1 MPNEILKQTVTEPR
15 DNTITRFATN
25 NYTPPELLKN
35 ENQFYKNL
43 RHSAEKSRLDDGPL
57 GFVPVVGDILSGAQA
72 INDFNN
78 KKYLEAGATAGMLL
92 IPNFIEK
99 TVKPFT
105 KTAFSKIATKIKSTE
120 NNVRYNGPMALKDN
134 VKHTVNLTTPI
145 TGGLIGASATDSDSE
160 DYWKNI
166 SKNFLTGSIIGFG
179 VNKTLK
185 LDNKISDKAVDVAKK
200 YIKKKIVSP
209 SIFFDRLAGNLPP
222 IKFQIDNK
230 GLKVKPITLSNYKIW
245 VEDIKKQLNNAI
257 EASGNTPNYGTFNFN
272 TSKKSSGWSGLT
284 TYVGSASYIRDSS
297 NPNIIKNL
305 KALSP
310 DKIKVQLK
318 LRDPYGRHYFNTPKE
333 RNGVMIHEN
342 THATDWANGADFK
355 GIDQTTNEKVNLY
368 TPGLKPLED
377 RSYIDWYS
385 SPNEW
390 RAEYENFNYVYDK
403 NQNKVK
409 SEIRKRFR
417 PLRLS
422 NQEFDQVY
430 QEIQSLYNKD
440 HNIY

>member
-15 DNTITRFATN
+15 DNTITRFTTN

-43 RHSAEKSRLDDGPL
+43 RYSAEKSRLDDGPL
-57 GFVPVVGDILSGAQA
+57 GFVPIVGDILSGAQA

-78 KKYLEAGATAGMLL
+78 KKYLEAGTTAGMLL

-134 VKHTVNLTTPI
+134 IKHTVNLTAPI
-145 TGGLIGASATDSDSE
+145 TGGLIGASTTDSDSE
-160 DYWKNI
+160 DYWKNM

-185 LDNKISDKAVDVAKK
+185 LDNKISDKAVDATKK
-200 YIKKKIVSP
+200 YFKKKNVSP
-209 SIFFDRLAGNLPP
+209 SIFFDRLAGNLP
-222 IKFQIDNK
+222 
-230 GLKVKPITLSNYKIW
+230 ITLSNYKIW
-245 VEDIKKQLNNAI
+245 IEDIKKQLNNAI

-272 TSKKSSGWSGLT
+272 TNKKNPEWSGLT
-284 TYVGSASYIRDSS
+284 SYGGKVSWYRDSS
-297 NPNIIKNL
+297 NPNILKNL
-305 KALSP
+305 KVLNP
-310 DKIKVQLK
+310 DNIKVQLK
-318 LRDPYGRHYFNTPKE
+318 LRDRYGRHYFDTPKE
-333 RNGVMIHEN
+333 RNGIMIHEN
-342 THATDWANGADFK
+342 THATDLVNGGGFK
-355 GIDQTTNEKVNLY
+355 GMDQKTNKEVNLY

>member
-15 DNTITRFATN
+15 DNTITRFTTN

-43 RHSAEKSRLDDGPL
+43 RNSAEKSRLDDGPL
-57 GFVPVVGDILSGAQA
+57 GLVPVVGDILSGAQA

-99 TVKPFT
+99 TVKPFA
-105 KTAFSKIATKIKSTE
+105 KTAFSKIATKIKSVE
-120 NNVRYNGPMALKDN
+120 DN
-134 VKHTVNLTTPI
+134 VHYNDPITLKSKIKPKVNIATPI
-145 TGGLIGASATDSDSE
+145 AGGLIGASATDSDSE
-160 DYWKNI
+160 DYWKNM

-179 VNKTLK
+179 MNKALK
-185 LDNKISDKAVDVAKK
+185 LDNKISDKAINVAKK
-200 YIKKKIVSP
+200 YVEKKNISP

-222 IKFQIDNK
+222 IKFQINNK

-257 EASGNTPNYGTFNFN
+257 EASGNTPNYGRFNFN
-272 TSKKSSGWSGLT
+272 TNKKSSEWLGLT
-284 TYVGSASYIRDSS
+284 TYVGSASYIRDSR
-297 NPNIIKNL
+297 NPSIVKNL
-305 KALSP
+305 KASNP
-310 DKIKVQLK
+310 DNIKVQLK

-342 THATDWANGADFK
+342 THATDWATGRGFK
-355 GIDQTTNEKVNLY
+355 GIDTETNKLVNLY
-368 TPGLKPLED
+368 TPNLKPLED

-385 SPNEW
+385 SPDEW